1 MFFCS
6 MHCHAEFNRLANQH
20 GKSLRS
26 GADFVNPTA
35 ADKKSSNIGSSCRF
49 SVSTASLFGV
59 KEDATAVDCQRVK
72 DLRVQDDDKLLSKE
86 KATAVC
92 YCLSL

>member
-20 GKSLRS
+20 SRS
-26 GADFVNPTA
+26 SRSNADFVNPVT
-35 ADKKSSNIGSSCRF
+35 ADKKSSNVGSPCRF
-49 SVSTASLFGV
+49 SGATSLFSV
-59 KEDATAVDCQRVK
+59 KEDTTAVDCQKTK
-72 DLRVQDDDKLLSKE
+72 DLRVKDEDKLFSKE

-92 YCLSL
+92 YCLLL